1 MQQALS
7 GAVSAMKR
15 LVIAY
20 EEDLVSLDELRQRMP
35 ELRRREKMLT
45 GEIESLDSHLANE
58 EIYLKLAENLEP
70 FLVRLRNAATNS
82 SVSERQQVL
91 RLVVREVVVDTDTV
105 VIRHTIP
112 GLDPGGQPTC
122 HLRGWSACGDSPA
135 GHHPEDSRLLG
146 PAVPGAPRASSCFRI
161 Q

>member
-1 MQQALS
+1 
-7 GAVSAMKR
+7 MKR

-35 ELRRREKMLT
+35 ELRRREKMLV

-70 FLVRLRNAATNS
+70 FLVRLRNAATN
-82 SVSERQQVL
+82 EVL
-91 RLVVREVVVDTDTV
+91 VDVDTV

-112 GLDPGGQPTC
+112 GLDPGGQPAC
-122 HLRGWSACGDSPA
+122 HLRGGSGGSDSPA
-135 GHHPEDSRLLG
+135 GYHAKDPRQSRITYPGAASSSSRL
-146 PAVPGAPRASSCFRI
+146 
-161 Q
+161 